1 MAKRGYLLDLFPLV
15 AQAIDTACQRTE
27 GFASHEKIVEALLAQ
42 PEARQRLEDRASRD
56 PKNKPVTWFA
66 DNIVAFFSQRYT
78 VGRLGA
84 YEGSFER
91 RKEKSGWAYRR
102 RKNPAR

>member
-1 MAKRGYLLDLFPLV
+1 MKKMDYFFDPKSV
-15 AQAIDTACQRTE
+15 AII
-27 GFASHEKIVEALLAQ
+27 G
-42 PEARQRLEDRASRD
+42 ASRD